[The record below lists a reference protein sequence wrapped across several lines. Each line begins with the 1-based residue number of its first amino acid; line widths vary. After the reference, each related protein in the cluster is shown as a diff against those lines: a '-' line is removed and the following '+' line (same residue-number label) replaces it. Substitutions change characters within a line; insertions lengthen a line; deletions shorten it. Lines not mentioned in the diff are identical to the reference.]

1 MISYMISV
9 RLQLPILPRHSALMT
24 RSVMLT
30 WTDQW
35 MPTRS
40 VTLLTKTPSQT
51 WTWRKML
58 RFLRHFC
65 STYPLATL
73 LQHMAA
79 RHSRSAASGCS
90 SQNSAGG
97 YSGWRHYT
105 SGCGCSRGLLTER
118 THSAGTRP

>member
-9 RLQLPILPRHSALMT
+9 RLQVPILPLHSALM
-24 RSVMLT
+24 SVMLT

-35 MPTRS
+35 MPARS
-40 VTLLTKTPSQT
+40 VTMLTKTPLSD
-51 WTWRKML
+51 MDMEEDADI
-58 RFLRHFC
+58 
-65 STYPLATL
+65 LATL

-79 RHSRSAASGCS
+79 RHSRSATSDCS

-97 YSGWRHYT
+97 YSGWRHST
-105 SGCGCSRGLLTER
+105 SGCGCSRGLLTVQ